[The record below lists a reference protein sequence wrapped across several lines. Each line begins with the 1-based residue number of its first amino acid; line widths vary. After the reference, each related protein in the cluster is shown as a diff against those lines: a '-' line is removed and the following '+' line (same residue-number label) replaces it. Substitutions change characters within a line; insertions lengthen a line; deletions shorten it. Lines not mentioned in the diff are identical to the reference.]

1 MARDPLKYG
10 NVDDGLEDEL
20 DFAPAAEAPADE
32 PVAADEAPEEPE
44 APATDFVNTG
54 KMDVYEAYVA
64 SDEPEAPEVVVV
76 TPDDFYALESAE
88 RAKLL
93 TMGQ

>member
-10 NVDDGLEDEL
+10 KVDDGLEDEL

-32 PVAADEAPEEPE
+32 PVAADEAPAEP
-44 APATDFVNTG
+44 
-54 KMDVYEAYVA
+54 K
-64 SDEPEAPEVVVV
+64 APEVCVVSTGGGSIV
-76 TPDDFYALESAE
+76 EDIEEVYATTAGALGKPDTSA

>member
-10 NVDDGLEDEL
+10 KVDDGLEDEL

-32 PVAADEAPEEPE
+32 PVAADEAPAEPE
-44 APATDFVNTG
+44 APATGFVSTG
-54 KMDVYEAYVA
+54 RTDVYETYVTTA
-64 SDEPEAPEVVVV
+64 GALGK
-76 TPDDFYALESAE
+76 PDTSE

>member
-10 NVDDGLEDEL
+10 KVDDGLEDEL

-32 PVAADEAPEEPE
+32 PVAADEAP
-44 APATDFVNTG
+44 A
-54 KMDVYEAYVA
+54 
-64 SDEPEAPEVVVV
+64 EPEAPEVCVVSTGGGSIV
-76 TPDDFYALESAE
+76 EEVYATTAGALGKPDTSA